1 MPSKHRQ
8 YTIVIHNVNEKS
20 QDIVKKYASQAK
32 EYVMSIEPYPQG
44 NGSHLHLFIQYPNPR
59 SFKSVLN
66 ELERFKKRIVV
77 PRPADESRDWGRIQL
92 DVMRGRFSQAN
103 AYLQG
108 ETKDKPIG
116 EVISQKP
123 RTIDDAIIDM
133 FKDLLSYENPIS
145 KNYIP
150 RPHATDINEIISQ
163 ARLKSQAIV

>member
-20 QDIVKKYASQAK
+20 QPIVKQYAAQAK

-44 NGSHLHLFIQYPNPR
+44 NGSHLHLFIQYSNPR
-59 SFKSVLN
+59 SFRAVLN

-77 PRPADESRDWGRIQL
+77 PRPADESRDWGRVQL

-103 AYLQG
+103 SYLMG

-116 EVISQKP
+116 EVCSQKKGIVLYSAEQTKNL
-123 RTIDDAIIDM
+123 RLWLD
-133 FKDLLSYENPIS
+133 KIS
-145 KNYIP
+145 DHQMKVVGNIWDSKYLV
-150 RPHATDINEIISQ
+150 Q
-163 ARLKSQAIV
+163 